1 MDFERIRIV
10 LVNPSHPG
18 NIGAVARAMKTM
30 GLSDLVMVEPRAFP
44 HQEATWR
51 AAKAADVLE
60 GARIVPTMADAI
72 ADCQLVVGT
81 SARERRIPWPTLDS
95 RRCGEQVLRAAGR
108 GEQVALVFGRE
119 DKGLNNEELQLCN
132 LHLYIPSHEDYS
144 SLNLSMAV
152 QVVCYELRMGQL
164 ADALPENPCEVW
176 DAPLTTA
183 ENMERFYVH
192 LEQTLSDI
200 EFLDPAAPRQLMTRL
215 RRLYGRVQ
223 LDEME
228 LNILRGIL
236 TETQRVAAQ
245 AGPRIKS
252 K

>member
-1 MDFERIRIV
+1 MDSERIRIV

-18 NIGAVARAMKTM
+18 NIGAVARAMKNM
-30 GLSDLVMVEPRAFP
+30 GLAKLVLVEPRAFP
-44 HQEATWR
+44 HEEATWR

-60 GARIVPTMADAI
+60 NATVVPTLQEAI
-72 ADCQLVVGT
+72 ADCQFVVGT
-81 SARERRIPWPTLDS
+81 SARERRIPWPTLDP
-95 RRCGEQVLRAAGR
+95 RRCSEKVLQAANR
-108 GEQVALVFGRE
+108 GEQVALLFGRE
-119 DKGLNNEELQLCN
+119 DRGLNNEELQLCN
-132 LHLYIPSHEDYS
+132 LHLYIPSHEAYS
-144 SLNLSMAV
+144 SLNLAMAV
-152 QVVCYELRMGQL
+152 QVVAYELRMLTL
-164 ADALPENPCEVW
+164 ADRLPEDPCDEW

-183 ENMERFYVH
+183 ENMQRFYVH

-245 AGPRIKS
+245 AGPRKR
-252 K
+252 